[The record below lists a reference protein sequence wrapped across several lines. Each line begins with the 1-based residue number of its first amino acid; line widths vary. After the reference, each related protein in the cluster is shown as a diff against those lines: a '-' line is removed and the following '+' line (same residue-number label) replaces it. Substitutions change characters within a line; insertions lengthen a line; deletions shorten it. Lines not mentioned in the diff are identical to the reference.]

1 MIGALISKI
10 WPWIAL
16 AAAVVAGFFGVRI
29 SARREGAANE
39 RARQRRGS
47 GKRRRGPMKRV
58 TTWSVSL
65 LMLAASGCASGPI
78 DPCGIFKPNPSGRG
92 RP

>member
-39 RARQRRGS
+39 RARQAARQREKEARADEARDDVERLAPDARRERLR
-47 GKRRRGPMKRV
+47 K
-58 TTWSVSL
+58 WS
-65 LMLAASGCASGPI
+65 
-78 DPCGIFKPNPSGRG
+78 D
-92 RP
+92 